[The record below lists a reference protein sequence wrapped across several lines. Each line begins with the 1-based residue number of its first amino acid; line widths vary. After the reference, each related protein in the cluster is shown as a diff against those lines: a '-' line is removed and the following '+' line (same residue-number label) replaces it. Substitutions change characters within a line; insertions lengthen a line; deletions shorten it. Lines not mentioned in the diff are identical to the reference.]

1 MDIFQVDA
9 FSDSLFSGNPA
20 AIIPLRKWIN
30 SDDMQLIAAENN
42 LSETAFFVKEKDG
55 NFKIRWFT
63 PETEVELCGH
73 ATLAAAH
80 VLYSHL
86 DFKEDKI
93 IFNSHSGRL
102 TVEKSSDMYWLD
114 FPAQPPNPVSAPK
127 LLPEAIGT
135 IPIYTGMNVDLLVL
149 VGNESIV
156 QKMNPDMMILKTLDV
171 RGVIVTAKSNN
182 DTIDFV
188 TRFFAPAVGV
198 PEDPVTGSAHT
209 VLAPFWSKRL
219 GKNDLVSRQL
229 SKRGGTLRCSLN
241 GDRVKIGGTAITY
254 LTGRISIDE

>member
-20 AIIPLRKWIN
+20 AVIPLRKWIN
-30 SDDMQLIAAENN
+30 SEEMQLIAAENN
-42 LSETAFFVKEKDG
+42 LSETAFFVKEKEG

-86 DFKEDKI
+86 DFKGDKI

-102 TVEKSSDMYWLD
+102 TVKKTSDMYWLD
-114 FPAQPPNPVSAPK
+114 FPAQPPNSVSVPK

-135 IPIYTGMNVDLLVL
+135 IPIYTGVNVDLLVL

-156 QKMNPDMMILKTLDV
+156 QKMDPDLMILKRLDV
-171 RGVIVTAKSNN
+171 RGVIITAKS
-182 DTIDFV
+182 DDKKFDFV

-229 SKRGGTLRCSLN
+229 SKRGGTLRCSLKD
-241 GDRVKIGGTAITY
+241 DRVKIGGSAITY